1 MCVKSVGSHQ
11 QFFRLKPWK
20 LGQESLF
27 WVVKFILR
35 KKKSTIIFQLY
46 WLIRN
51 IKILKEKYLINN
63 FIKTCKMVKKKNEKI
78 IVLTRDTQIFLWARK
93 WLGMTVYIEM
103 SETLESLTCVSQHLY
118 LSITLKIT
126 LVVLLNTSMMLMD
139 CPTVFQLF
147 SVKTGG
153 RGHSMIPLPTSSVV
167 THEWVSVRR
176 NLVWSL
182 FLEKKKTKTKT
193 KQKWMITKCRNES
206 CYF

>member
-27 WVVKFILR
+27 SVVKFILR

-63 FIKTCKMVKKKNEKI
+63 YIKTCKMVKKKKNEKI
-78 IVLTRDTQIFLWARK
+78 IVLTRDTPQIFLWARK

-103 SETLESLTCVSQHLY
+103 SETLESLTCVSHHLY

-139 CPTVFQLF
+139 CLTVFQLF

-153 RGHSMIPLPTSSVV
+153 RGHSMIPLPTSSVA

-182 FLEKKKTKTKT
+182 FLEKKNKNKNKTK
-193 KQKWMITKCRNES
+193 MNDN
-206 CYF
+206 